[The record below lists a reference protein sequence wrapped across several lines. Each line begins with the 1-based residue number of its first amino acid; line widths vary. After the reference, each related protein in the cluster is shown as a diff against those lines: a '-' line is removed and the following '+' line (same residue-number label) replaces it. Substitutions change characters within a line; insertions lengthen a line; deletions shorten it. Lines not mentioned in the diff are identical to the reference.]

1 MEKFRKKFFFDFF
14 SNFFFLGG
22 LSFLE
27 PKKKFFL
34 EGKKLVFLKK
44 KLKKKIWKNF
54 GKIFFSIFFSLYTSK
69 NTGFWSSSR
78 ANNFFS
84 KNGLHHF
91 LGEPSGYLHAKFQ
104 KNLPSGY
111 REKLVTNGLTN
122 GLTDGHSLM
131 HRTIFP
137 HIFGRSKNFFF
148 KKVTSRLNKY
158 KAFLNALAR
167 NKQNVKNWAWKW
179 APKS

>member
-1 MEKFRKKFFFDFF
+1 ME
-14 SNFFFLGG
+14 L
-22 LSFLE
+22 
-27 PKKKFFL
+27 KKKFFL

-91 LGEPSGYLHAKFQ
+91 LGEPSGYFHAKFQ

-111 REKLVTNGLTN
+111 RELLGTNE
-122 GLTDGHSLM
+122 LTDG
-131 HRTIFP
+131 RTEPNAKDHFP
-137 HIFGRSKNFFF
+137 SYIREVQKRIVQHKIM
-148 KKVTSRLNKY
+148 TE
-158 KAFLNALAR
+158 
-167 NKQNVKNWAWKW
+167 
-179 APKS
+179 